1 MSDVKTNEPNPQADA
16 SPPLKRFVIWLKC
29 RFFGHKYYLIKPLS
43 SQTDLVGCERC
54 KKKFG
59 MNHSIRV
66 LLPWD
71 RELEKFYEEFHELTG
86 GTLAK

>member
-1 MSDVKTNEPNPQADA
+1 MNTKTKNEKDA
-16 SPPLKRFVIWLKC
+16 TASALKRFVIWLKC
-29 RFFGHKYYLIKPLS
+29 RLFGHKYYLIKPLS

-71 RELEKFYEEFHELTG
+71 RELEKFYEEFYGLTG
-86 GTLAK
+86 GALDK